1 MRRHSDTLLVAVRAG
16 VVADRDAAG
25 PDGAAPG
32 AAAPDASAPAAAQ
45 DLHSPASAAKF
56 TLYSAKVFE
65 SKVVRGGGGGGGKE
79 GGRGGLR
86 GGGGKADFLKRMV
99 GYFREK
105 SFPCIRV
112 NFKAFW
118 ISHYLVIVHPF
129 NYKVASG
136 TSLSGTV

>member
-65 SKVVRGGGGGGGKE
+65 SKVVGEGGGGGI
-79 GGRGGLR
+79 R
-86 GGGGKADFLKRMV
+86 GGGERRGERGRKR
-99 GYFREK
+99 RIERRRRK
-105 SFPCIRV
+105 SRLSQAGGGLFQR
-112 NFKAFW
+112 K
-118 ISHYLVIVHPF
+118 VIPMH
-129 NYKVASG
+129 KSK
-136 TSLSGTV
+136 L

>member
-65 SKVVRGGGGGGGKE
+65 SKVVRGGGEGKE

-86 GGGGKADFLKRMV
+86 GGGGKAD
-99 GYFREK
+99 
-105 SFPCIRV
+105 
-112 NFKAFW
+112 
-118 ISHYLVIVHPF
+118 
-129 NYKVASG
+129 
-136 TSLSGTV
+136 SLSGGWWVISEKSHSHA

>member
-65 SKVVRGGGGGGGKE
+65 SKVVRGG
-79 GGRGGLR
+79 R
-86 GGGGKADFLKRMV
+86 GGGGNRGRRRREGGKR
-99 GYFREK
+99 EEEED
-105 SFPCIRV
+105 
-112 NFKAFW
+112 
-118 ISHYLVIVHPF
+118 
-129 NYKVASG
+129 
-136 TSLSGTV
+136 